1 MAFLVQVD
9 TVLKMDITNM
19 MSSTGFYRLVLKPQ
33 DEHLHCCHLVFKTNV
48 KGRAL
53 LWNWLL
59 IDSIHNYRHLLA
71 LR

>member
-53 LWNWLL
+53 L
-59 IDSIHNYRHLLA
+59 
-71 LR
+71 